1 MTRTSTEPARTWFA
15 VLPDCPSA
23 APAATALR
31 DLAPERIDH
40 PSGRPWIFGHW
51 PRHALAL
58 GGAGRSRVAL
68 LGQHTVTPRELSHA
82 AARLQSPFALD
93 GLARSTPGSAHL
105 IASVDGVVR
114 VQGSITSMRRLCH
127 ARVGEVTVAADRA
140 DVLARLTGAPLD
152 ESRLALRLLEPLI
165 LPPLTRTPVWRGV
178 TDVPGGSWLLLDP
191 AGRPRHV
198 RWWTPPQPVL
208 PMTEGAPALRDAL
221 GAAVAVRT
229 DGRAAV
235 SCDLGGLDS
244 TAVCSLAAHRAP
256 RVIACTVALRDARGD
271 DVLWAARTSAALDAV
286 EHQVIAAED
295 VPLFYAGVRRL
306 DDPLEEPTSSGE
318 RERGLVT
325 VRRAAALGSRTHL
338 TGMGGDELLYGS
350 LAHLHTLARTRPASA
365 ARLIRGFAAKYRWPR
380 AAVLRQLADSRPYG
394 AWLASVADHL
404 TEPPTPLNEPLL
416 AWGFTPRLPPWTTP
430 DAVTAVRDLV
440 RRVARGA
447 PPLAERRG
455 QHRELAAM
463 QAVSRVAAEVE
474 ELGAR
479 IGVTVASP
487 YYDDRVVEAALAVR
501 PEDRISPWRYKP
513 LIVEAM
519 RGVVPE
525 ESRTRQT
532 KATADCD
539 EAPGLRRH
547 RAELLALWEDSRL
560 ARLGL
565 IDAGA
570 VREVCAR
577 PLDPRLGMDVLYQT
591 VACETW
597 LRALERHFTGASDQ
611 QEESWL

>member
-1 MTRTSTEPARTWFA
+1 MTRTSPEPTPSWFA
-15 VLPDCPSA
+15 VLPDSPSA
-23 APAATALR
+23 EPAATVLR

-40 PSGRPWIFGHW
+40 PSGRPWLLGRW

-58 GGAGRSRVAL
+58 GGAGRNRIAL
-68 LGQHTVTPRELSHA
+68 LGQHSRTAQELSDA
-82 AARLQSPFALD
+82 AARLHGPAALD
-93 GLARSTPGSAHL
+93 GLARSTAGSAHL

-114 VQGSITSMRRLCH
+114 VQGSVTSMRRVCH

-140 DVLARLTGAPLD
+140 DVLARLTGAPPD

-165 LPPLTRTPVWRGV
+165 LPPLTRTPVWRAVSEV
-178 TDVPGGSWLLLDP
+178 TGGSYLLLDT
-191 AGRPRHV
+191 AGRPRQV
-198 RWWTPPQPVL
+198 RWWTPPEPVV
-208 PMTEGAPALRDAL
+208 PMAQGAPALRDAL
-221 GAAVAVRT
+221 AAAVAVRT
-229 DGRAAV
+229 DGHATV

-244 TAVCSLAAHRAP
+244 TAVCSLAARSTP

-271 DVLWAARTSAALDAV
+271 DVLWAGRTSAALDAV
-286 EHQVIAAED
+286 EHHVIPHED
-295 VPLFYAGVRRL
+295 VPLFYAGVHRL
-306 DDPLEEPTSSGE
+306 DDPLEEPTLGGE

-350 LAHLHTLARTRPASA
+350 LAHLHTLARTRPAFA
-365 ARLIRGFAAKYRWPR
+365 ARLVRGFTAKYRWPR
-380 AAVLRQLADSRPYG
+380 AAVLRQLADGRPYG
-394 AWLASVADHL
+394 AWLASVAGHL
-404 TEPPTPLNEPLL
+404 TEPPPPLNEPLL
-416 AWGFTPRLPPWTTP
+416 AWGFSPRLPPWTTP
-430 DAVTAVRDLV
+430 DAVSAVRDLL
-440 RRVARGA
+440 RRAAREA
-447 PPLAERRG
+447 APLAERRG

-479 IGVTVASP
+479 IGVRVGSP
-487 YYDDRVVEAALAVR
+487 YYDDRVVEAGLAVR
-501 PEDRISPWRYKP
+501 PEDRITPWRYKP

-525 ESRTRQT
+525 ESRARQT

-591 VACETW
+591 IACETW
-597 LRALERHFTGASDQ
+597 LRSVERQATGVPN
-611 QEESWL
+611 QEETWM